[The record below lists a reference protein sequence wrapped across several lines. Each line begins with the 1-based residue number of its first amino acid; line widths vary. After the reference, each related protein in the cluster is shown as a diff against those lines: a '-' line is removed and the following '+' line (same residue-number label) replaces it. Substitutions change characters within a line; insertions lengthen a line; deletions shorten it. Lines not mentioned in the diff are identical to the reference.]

1 MEIAKSEAKR
11 LLKLEV
17 HCSIDRQEIDD
28 EAYWSLLKV
37 LADEPGQ
44 TEGQLRISV
53 RNDLTDFLR
62 REQTQRRYLVLKPRR

>member
-11 LLKLEV
+11 LLKLGV

-28 EAYWSLLKV
+28 EAYWSLMKV

-44 TEGQLRISV
+44 TEG
-53 RNDLTDFLR
+53 
-62 REQTQRRYLVLKPRR
+62 